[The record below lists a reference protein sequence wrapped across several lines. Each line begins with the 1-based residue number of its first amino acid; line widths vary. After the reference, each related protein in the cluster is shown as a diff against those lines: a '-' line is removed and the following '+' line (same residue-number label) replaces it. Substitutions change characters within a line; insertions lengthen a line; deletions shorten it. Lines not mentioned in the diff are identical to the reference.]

1 MLIRLSRVFLGG
13 GPKPC
18 KRSQVDRS
26 ESVYC
31 LFFFSSLESP
41 AKQKCVHHAAAA
53 AAMVF
58 CDATSFTPSNRWS
71 KENQEAAKLTP

>member
-31 LFFFSSLESP
+31 LFFFSSRLLY
-41 AKQKCVHHAAAA
+41 
-53 AAMVF
+53 
-58 CDATSFTPSNRWS
+58 RWYTVI
-71 KENQEAAKLTP
+71 LY